1 MKTVLKLILVV
12 GAPLVA
18 QTPTVAQIQNN
29 YSYVLPGLPNYGIAP
44 GSLLIV
50 VGTNLNSQ
58 PLSAP
63 V

>member
-1 MKTVLKLILVV
+1 MKTAWWHRLLR
-12 GAPLVA
+12 
-18 QTPTVAQIQNN
+18 
-29 YSYVLPGLPNYGIAP
+29 SRSVLPGLPNYGIAP
-44 GSLLIV
+44 GSLFIV